1 MLTKVNLKNKPRP
14 DTNKRGDEKMKE
26 ITEQEASN
34 LIKQG
39 KEETKKLLER
49 GGKVIKTTIEEKD
62 KTTTIT
68 KIEPA
73 EGKSTSSTVIQT
85 TNEIIINS

>member
-1 MLTKVNLKNKPRP
+1 
-14 DTNKRGDEKMKE
+14 MKE
-26 ITEQEASN
+26 ISEEQANE

-39 KEETKKLLER
+39 KEELRNIIKD
-49 GGKVIKTTIEEKD
+49 GGKVIKTVVEEKD

-68 KIEPA
+68 KIEPV

-85 TNEIIINS
+85 EDEITINP

>member
-1 MLTKVNLKNKPRP
+1 MESISAKQAN
-14 DTNKRGDEKMKE
+14 E
-26 ITEQEASN
+26 

-39 KEETKKLLER
+39 KEEVKEIIKK
-49 GGKVIKTTIEEKD
+49 GGKVSKTVVEEKD

-68 KIEPA
+68 KIEPV

-85 TNEIIINS
+85 EDEININYL

>member
-1 MLTKVNLKNKPRP
+1 
-14 DTNKRGDEKMKE
+14 MKE

-62 KTTTIT
+62 KTTIIT
-68 KIEPA
+68 KIEPV

-85 TNEIIINS
+85 AKEITINS